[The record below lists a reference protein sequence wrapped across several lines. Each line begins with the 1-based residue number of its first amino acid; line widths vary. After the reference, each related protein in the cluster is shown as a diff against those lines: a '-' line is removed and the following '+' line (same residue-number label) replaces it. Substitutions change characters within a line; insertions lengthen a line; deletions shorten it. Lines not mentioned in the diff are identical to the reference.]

1 MRVALDAVDL
11 SVTRG
16 ECFGI
21 LGENG
26 AGKSTL
32 FRILATL
39 VRPDAGS
46 ARIGGL
52 DVVRDGVRV
61 RRLLAPVTA
70 SERSLYWRV
79 SAEENLRLYAAL
91 YGLDPRLAAARIR
104 EVLELLGLAEAGR
117 KQVGLFSS
125 GMKQRLLLGRALLG
139 RPEVLLL
146 DEPTRSLDPVSA
158 RDFRSFLRR
167 EVRDAQQTTILLA
180 THDHAEV
187 TELCD
192 RVAVLDRGRLV
203 AVGPTET
210 LLSASRSRLCSLWTP
225 APLHGA
231 LEPCLGGAGARVL
244 EITPSTLTDDG
255 EWYRVRL
262 EIDGGETD
270 AAELLGIL
278 AAAGIRVSRFTRDDL
293 SLADLLERVRSA
305 PAPQR
310 RARPE

>member
-1 MRVALDAVDL
+1 MALEDIDL
-11 SVTRG
+11 SVVRG

-39 VRPDAGS
+39 VRPDAGT

-52 DVVRDGVRV
+52 DVVRDGVGV

-91 YGLDPRLAAARIR
+91 YGLEPPVAAERIR

-167 EVRDAQQTTILLA
+167 EVRDTRQTTILLA

-187 TELCD
+187 TDLCD
-192 RVAVLDRGRLV
+192 RVAVLDRGRVV

-210 LLSASRSRLCSLWTP
+210 LLSASRTRLCSLWTP
-225 APLHGA
+225 APPHEA
-231 LEPCLGGAGARVL
+231 LERSLASAGARVL
-244 EITPSTLTDDG
+244 EISPFTLSDDG
-255 EWYRVRL
+255 EWCRVRL
-262 EIDGGETD
+262 EIDGGEMD
-270 AAELLGIL
+270 AAHLLAVL
-278 AAAGIRVSRFTRDDL
+278 TAAGIPVSRFIRDDL
-293 SLADLLERVRSA
+293 SLADLLERVSSPRPTQEARS
-305 PAPQR
+305 
-310 RARPE
+310 E